1 MKMIKTIQISIFI
14 VSLIAFIALIGIPSQ
29 LAMDYPVSIYF
40 PYAVMA
46 VLIVLSFIGKNRI
59 LKTLW
64 IAGLLFCLVAIPKI
78 SNLITKASEGNMCG
92 NLATQRIALDEY
104 YKQNGKYPES
114 PRQLQS
120 APEIFILRLYPEH
133 KRTTEVII
141 AGSSNTP
148 ADTGTWLYSPATG
161 RLIINCTHYRKS
173 FGSDRWD
180 SM

>member
-1 MKMIKTIQISIFI
+1 MKMLKIIQISIFI
-14 VSLIAFIALIGIPSQ
+14 VSLIAFIALIGIPSR
-29 LAMDYPVSIYF
+29 LALDYPVSIYF

-46 VLIVLSFIGKNRI
+46 ALIALSFIGKNKI
-59 LKTLW
+59 LKMLW

-78 SNLITKASEGNMCG
+78 SNLITKASEGIMCG
-92 NLATQRIALDEY
+92 NLAAQRIALDEY
-104 YKQNGKYPES
+104 YKKNGRYPES
-114 PRQLQS
+114 LRQLQL

-141 AGSSNTP
+141 SGSSNTP
-148 ADTGTWLYSPATG
+148 FDTGTWLYNPATG
-161 RLIINCTHYRKS
+161 RLIINCTHQRKS